1 MSTARMLL
9 PLLLLALPC
18 SAHAGQLVGI
28 ALDAKAELVDGDLHV
43 LPHPPPD
50 TAVFLEFDGAQAREV
65 ARVSAPTGFQG
76 PPEALAISPD
86 RRLALVAGPQRIDPA
101 DPARLVPA
109 DTLTVVDLAAR
120 PARVVQKL
128 SLGATP
134 GAVAIAPGGRTALVT
149 HNGDDSVSV
158 LDITDGRARLA
169 GRQSLGKDAGPLALA
184 FSPDGRRALVSF
196 PERARIGVYA
206 VERGRLVLPAI
217 RELSAGVY
225 PASLAWCSDDVAV
238 VANYGRVTGD
248 VDTVSLLDLA
258 GAAPRVVDTASV
270 GPSPEG
276 IACSPDGR
284 HVAVALQNMST
295 VPRDHPFHAAG
306 SRVVLLRVEGG
317 RLRPVAEASI
327 GPWAQGVGFVDDAT
341 LFAQSMGDRTL
352 HIFRIE
358 GDALRVAAPIRFG
371 EGAPAAFGMPAR

>member
-1 MSTARMLL
+1 MPPARMLL
-9 PLLLLALPC
+9 PFLLALPC
-18 SAHAGQLVGI
+18 AASAGQLVGI
-28 ALDAKAELVDGDLHV
+28 ALDAKAELVDGDLRV

-50 TAVFLEFDGAQAREV
+50 AVVFLEFDGAQAREI

-76 PPEALAISPD
+76 PPESLAISRD
-86 RRLALVAGPQRIDPA
+86 RALALVAGPQRVDPA
-101 DPARLVPA
+101 DPTRLVPA
-109 DTLTVVDLAAR
+109 DTLTVIDLDAR
-120 PARVVQKL
+120 PAHVVQTL
-128 SLGATP
+128 ALGATP

-158 LDITDGRARLA
+158 LEIAGGRVRVA
-169 GRQSLGKDAGPLALA
+169 GRQPLGEGAGPLALA

-196 PERARIGVYA
+196 PERARVGVYA
-206 VERGRLVLPAI
+206 VEQGRLVLPAI

-225 PASLAWCSDDVAV
+225 PASLAWCSDALAV

-248 VDTVSLLDLA
+248 IDTVSLLDLG

-276 IACSPDGR
+276 IACSPNGR

-295 VPRDHPFHAAG
+295 VPRDHPFHAAD
-306 SRVVLLRVEGG
+306 SRVALVRIEGR
-317 RLRPVAEASI
+317 RLHPVAEASI
-327 GPWAQGVGFVDDAT
+327 GRWAQGVGFVDNAT

-352 HIFRIE
+352 HVFRIE
-358 GDALRVAAPIRFG
+358 GDALRAAAPIRF
-371 EGAPAAFGMPAR
+371 EQGAPAAFGMPAR